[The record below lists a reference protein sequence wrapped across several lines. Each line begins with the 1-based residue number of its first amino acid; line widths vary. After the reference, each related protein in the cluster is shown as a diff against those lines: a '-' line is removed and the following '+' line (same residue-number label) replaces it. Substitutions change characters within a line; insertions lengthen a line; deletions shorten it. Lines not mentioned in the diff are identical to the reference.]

1 MLDIFKRAANL
12 LKQGMV
18 TLELYFAGKNT
29 RYLIVLFIY
38 FFIII
43 TAILVCTF
51 SIINS
56 DKVLYNIAKDRLLRA
71 AEAEAKKEEQ
81 ILIKAEKSLDGLS
94 NFIRLTFDTNKF
106 DDLNYV
112 KTYRDKYLFPAVKEF
127 YSHNE
132 NIEGMYAYLDVIRL
146 NPKKYVAEAWVTK
159 NKIIVNINKISYTRK
174 DGDMEWYYRIYDNKK
189 PEWIERYWDTDLKKL
204 IISYAKPV
212 YKEDSNQIFIAGTGI
227 DLTSDYFN
235 SSINA
240 IKLYKSGNAFLVTSD
255 YFFIAAKDF
264 TIKDNL
270 FEVKNGYYKP
280 IKQEIEKN
288 ISGVYK
294 LKDNLIAYARLYNN
308 YTLLISVSYNEI
320 TQPIRNLNILL
331 IGFTL
336 LAIVIATLI
345 MLTLLRRL
353 NKIVDSLEVSDN
365 IIMTIANSIEAK
377 DANTKGHIQ
386 RVTSYAV
393 KMAQDFKLSIEEME
407 SLKKASMLHDIGK
420 IGIPDEILNKP
431 GKLSKEEFEVMKNHA
446 IFGSNILKPLN
457 SFKQIIDLV
466 RHHHERL
473 DGSGYPD
480 GLKGD
485 EISLS
490 TRILTVIDIYD
501 ALVTERPYKKAFT
514 PEEALAILDEEVAKG
529 YLDKKVLD
537 KFKNILKNYQK
548 AEKEEEA

>member
-1 MLDIFKRAANL
+1 
-12 LKQGMV
+12 
-18 TLELYFAGKNT
+18 
-29 RYLIVLFIY
+29 
-38 FFIII
+38 
-43 TAILVCTF
+43 
-51 SIINS
+51 
-56 DKVLYNIAKDRLLRA
+56 
-71 AEAEAKKEEQ
+71 
-81 ILIKAEKSLDGLS
+81 
-94 NFIRLTFDTNKF
+94 
-106 DDLNYV
+106 
-112 KTYRDKYLFPAVKEF
+112 
-127 YSHNE
+127 
-132 NIEGMYAYLDVIRL
+132 
-146 NPKKYVAEAWVTK
+146 
-159 NKIIVNINKISYTRK
+159 
-174 DGDMEWYYRIYDNKK
+174 
-189 PEWIERYWDTDLKKL
+189 
-204 IISYAKPV
+204 
-212 YKEDSNQIFIAGTGI
+212 
-227 DLTSDYFN
+227 
-235 SSINA
+235 
-240 IKLYKSGNAFLVTSD
+240 
-255 YFFIAAKDF
+255 
-264 TIKDNL
+264 L